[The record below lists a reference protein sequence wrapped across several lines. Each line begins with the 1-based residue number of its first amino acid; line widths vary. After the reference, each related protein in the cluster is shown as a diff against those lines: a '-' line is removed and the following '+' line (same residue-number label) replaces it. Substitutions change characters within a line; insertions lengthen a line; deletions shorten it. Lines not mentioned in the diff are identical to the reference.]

1 MNSRAGNNGD
11 MNPSEVVIWSAM
23 LGGLVT
29 LAIVAIADVW
39 VNRSVAAWRG
49 LFFLVLTGGSS
60 IVVSGL
66 PLYMWD
72 DISPL
77 LLMVLRCS
85 LGPLS
90 GAVAL
95 NYLGLWLGNTAEDTR
110 IGWTIVGGSLFLAA
124 SAVVLGIVASTS
136 PLNMERE
143 VLAFTAIITCMSV
156 LMALYV
162 SVRATHLG
170 DPLARWMVIAGFF
183 LATMVAGLFTNALN
197 PDYLNTAALAATAFS
212 VVAFFLV
219 VVALTISR
227 NRLHRQLQRLAGL
240 TQGTDSA
247 TGLPTGSVL
256 MSKVDDALWRNTR
269 TNSECAV
276 ICIQLRNLYELGEVA
291 GHGVE
296 HQILAAMGARVR
308 RAVGFRCV
316 VGLYHPRCF
325 VVVISAVKT
334 KATVERLE
342 ARLNHLIAKPL
353 IVVGVNNA
361 YHTFVPRFG
370 IGTVTTQGGTF
381 DPTSLM
387 DQAEHLAMGREN
399 DPPNEPTT
407 GASLSASALQ

>member
-1 MNSRAGNNGD
+1 
-11 MNPSEVVIWSAM
+11 MNPIEVVIWSAM
-23 LGGLVT
+23 LGGIAT
-29 LAIVAIADVW
+29 LTIVALADVW
-39 VNRSVAAWRG
+39 VNRTVAAWRG
-49 LFFLVLTGGSS
+49 LFFIVLTGGSS
-60 IVVSGL
+60 IVLSGL
-66 PLYMWD
+66 PTYLID
-72 DISPL
+72 DVSPV

-90 GAVAL
+90 SAVAL

-110 IGWTIVGGSLFLAA
+110 IGATVVGGSIGLAVA
-124 SAVVLGIVASTS
+124 AVVLGIVASTC
-136 PLNMERE
+136 PPHMERE
-143 VLAFTAIITCMSV
+143 VLAYTAIVTCIAV
-156 LMALYV
+156 GMALYV
-162 SVRATHLG
+162 SMRASNLG
-170 DPLARWMVIAGFF
+170 DPLARWMS
-183 LATMVAGLFTNALN
+183 VAGLFLAIMVVGLFSHALD
-197 PDYLNTAALAATAFS
+197 PQFLGVIALAATAAS
-212 VVAFFLV
+212 VVIFFLV
-219 VVALTISR
+219 VIALTISR
-227 NRLHRQLQRLAGL
+227 NRLHRKLIRLAGL
-240 TQGTDSA
+240 AHGTDSA

-276 ICIQLRNLYELGEVA
+276 ICIQLRNLYELGEIA

-296 HQILAAMGARVR
+296 QQILAAMGARVR

-334 KATVERLE
+334 RATLVRLE

-370 IGTVTTQGGTF
+370 IGTVTTQAGTF

-387 DQAEHLAMGREN
+387 DEAEHLAMGRDNEPQ
-399 DPPNEPTT
+399 DEPTT
-407 GASLSASALQ
+407 GASLTASELH